1 MGGGTVMSSIG
12 GRDTGARGGGDL
24 LSPVELSE
32 LPLDLDCEE
41 DLDLGVLGDLGGV
54 EVGVCGVRR
63 GGESWV
69 GVPVGV
75 LEAALSALSPLSV
88 LSEDKLR
95 LGGST
100 FIPGAAR

>member
-1 MGGGTVMSSIG
+1 MEV
-12 GRDTGARGGGDL
+12 
-24 LSPVELSE
+24 SE

-75 LEAALSALSPLSV
+75 LEAALSPLSV
-88 LSEDKLR
+88 LSEDKFR

-100 FIPGAAR
+100 LSPGAAR

>member
-1 MGGGTVMSSIG
+1 MSSMGGSET
-12 GRDTGARGGGDL
+12 TGARGGGDL
-24 LSPVELSE
+24 LSPVEVSE

-75 LEAALSALSPLSV
+75 LEAALSPLSV
-88 LSEDKLR
+88 LSEDKFR

-100 FIPGAAR
+100 LSPGAAR